1 MWATLFKL
9 PVDFELIKNQF
20 KFIKNQLEVAFNLT
34 LPTDL

>member
-1 MWATLFKL
+1 L

-20 KFIKNQLEVAFNLT
+20 EVAFNLK

>member
-20 KFIKNQLEVAFNLT
+20 EVAFNLK